1 MHVENNLEKTGVKK
15 RIWSI
20 SYVRVC
26 LAFNK
31 DILTCFSGTCAGNVD
46 LWLVNPCEMGR
57 AAATVDVIGVHTQRF
72 LQF

>member
-1 MHVENNLEKTGVKK
+1 MSKTTLERPGLKSEYGLYLMLEYA
-15 RIWSI
+15 WHSI
-20 SYVRVC
+20 
-26 LAFNK
+26 K